1 MFQFPGW
8 PPGAYGFSA
17 GYLDITPGGFPH
29 SEIHGSRDMCSSPW
43 LIAACHVLHRSPVPR
58 HPPCAPTVFL
68 FLAESIQAVDGVK
81 LTIARQLD
89 AIFVSFSFENWI
101 LRNPSRYAALKVH
114 EGEPSKPDTAAHW
127 PRQRRLLEAGHTIMV
142 LPRKEVIQ
150 PHLPVRLPCYDFT
163 PLALHTL
170 GASLQKG

>member
-8 PPGAYGFSA
+8 PPCTYGFSA

-29 SEIHGSRDMCSSPW
+29 SEIHGSKDMCSSPW

-89 AIFVSFSFENWI
+89 AIFFRSLVRSGFLGIHRAMRLSRCTRANPQNRI
-101 LRNPSRYAALKVH
+101 LRHTGQDSGDCLRRDTPSWCSL
-114 EGEPSKPDTAAHW
+114 E
-127 PRQRRLLEAGHTIMV
+127 RR
-142 LPRKEVIQ
+142 
-150 PHLPVRLPCYDFT
+150 
-163 PLALHTL
+163 
-170 GASLQKG
+170 